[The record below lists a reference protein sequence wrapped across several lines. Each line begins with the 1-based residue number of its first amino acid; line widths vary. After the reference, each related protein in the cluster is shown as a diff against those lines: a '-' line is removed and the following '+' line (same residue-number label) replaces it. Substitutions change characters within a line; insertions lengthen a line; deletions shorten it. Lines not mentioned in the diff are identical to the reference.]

1 MSKTKHQ
8 PYIDLVSNID
18 AELTRLKEVKGFLPD
33 DLKENFESLMQL
45 SKLLSNGETYGL
57 MEFGLDY
64 LKDRPFRTSG
74 NPNKRE
80 TNPEKLG
87 RIRTQWAVA
96 KNKTIKDPNG
106 PIAKYSSHKGRRSRK
121 KELLA
126 DFGDE
131 FAQMSLDTLR
141 DNFLELL
148 IEYEIANQIVK
159 GFQEEIDFLTDTLT
173 TKYLKSREK
182 AVDHQ
187 VGGKKIKNQHDIGC
201 KTAGLNLLK
210 KLIGRP
216 LVGSDFIRYVV
227 TMEDERL
234 IPKNREKSEWSKN
247 DEWPAASLRVF
258 FEENTELKAKWNKAE
273 AAKIRNELKQKVT
286 TNTSTRKTTI
296 TLRSPSKR

>member
-1 MSKTKHQ
+1 MNKTKHQ

-18 AELTRLKEVKGFLPD
+18 AELTRLEEVKGFGPD
-33 DLKENFESLMQL
+33 DLKENFENLMQL

-74 NPNKRE
+74 KPNKRE
-80 TNPEKLG
+80 TNPEKLD

-106 PIAKYSSHKGRRSRK
+106 PIAKCSSQKGRRSRK
-121 KELLA
+121 KELLS
-126 DFGDE
+126 DLGDE
-131 FAQMSLDTLR
+131 FAQMPLDTLR

-173 TKYLKSREK
+173 IKYLKSREK

-187 VGGKKIKNQHDIGC
+187 VGGKKIKNQHDIDC

-210 KLIGRP
+210 KSIGRP
-216 LVGSDFIRYVV
+216 LVGSDFTRYVV

-234 IPKNREKSEWSKN
+234 IPKNREKSEWAKK
-247 DEWPAASLRVF
+247 DEWPLASLRVF
-258 FEENTELKAKWNKAE
+258 FEENTGLIATWSKAE
-273 AAKIRNELKQKVT
+273 AARIRNES
-286 TNTSTRKTTI
+286 NETSPHSVKTRKPTI
-296 TLRSPSKR
+296 TRRLLQKK

>member
-1 MSKTKHQ
+1 MNKTKHQ
-8 PYIDLVSNID
+8 HYIDLASNID
-18 AELTRLKEVKGFLPD
+18 AELTRLKEVKGFVPD
-33 DLKENFESLMQL
+33 DLKESFESLMQL
-45 SKLLSNGETYGL
+45 SELLSNGETYGL

-74 NPNKRE
+74 NPSKRE
-80 TNPEKLG
+80 TNPEKLD

-106 PIAKYSSHKGRRSRK
+106 PIAKYSSHKARRSRK

-126 DFGDE
+126 DLGDE

-159 GFQEEIDFLTDTLT
+159 GFQEEIDFLTHTLT

-182 AVDHQ
+182 TVVHQ
-187 VGGKKIKNQHDIGC
+187 VDGKKIKNQHDIAC

-210 KLIGRP
+210 KSMGRP
-216 LVGSDFIRYVV
+216 LVGSDFTRYVV

-234 IPKNREKSEWSKN
+234 IPKNREKSEWGKK
-247 DEWPAASLRVF
+247 DEWPLASLRVF
-258 FEENTELKAKWNKAE
+258 FEENTGLIATWSKAE
-273 AAKIRNELKQKVT
+273 AARIRNES
-286 TNTSTRKTTI
+286 NETSTHSVKTRKPTI
-296 TLRSPSKR
+296 TRPLLQKK